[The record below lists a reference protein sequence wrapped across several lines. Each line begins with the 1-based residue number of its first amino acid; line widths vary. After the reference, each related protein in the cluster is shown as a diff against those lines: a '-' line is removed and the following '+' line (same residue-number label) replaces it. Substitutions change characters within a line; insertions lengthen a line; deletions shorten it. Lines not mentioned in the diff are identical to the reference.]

1 MSTDRGKPE
10 VLNRKPVPVL
20 LYSSHL
26 SPDWTGG
33 SAATRWPLSA
43 RDTMGQPCQCAQLR
57 KASSL
62 CSLYIPLRYSSYSLT
77 RGPGWLSRYS
87 DSLRVGR
94 SGSRIPVGGGTISVP
109 VQTGPGDHQAPY
121 TIGIGSFPG
130 VMRPGRGFDHPPP
143 SSTQVK
149 ERVEP

>member
-94 SGSRIPVGGGTISVP
+94 SGSRIPVGGGQFPYPSR
-109 VQTGPGDHQAPY
+109 QALGTTKPP
-121 TIGIGSFPG
+121 IQLASDLSQGEC
-130 VMRPGRGFDHPPP
+130 GRGMALTTHRHLAPRLK
-143 SSTQVK
+143 K
-149 ERVEP
+149 E